1 MSRDCTWRFF
11 PAFIFNLHM
20 LAIAGNFDIQGELHW
35 RQWMDVLEDSSPG
48 QVVEMKYGGQEVESI
63 FLLEQLRLRGGG
75 ACLPFPASSPT
86 NALETQLFHAA
97 STGNVKQI
105 ERLVK
110 LGVAV
115 DCTNNQQQNPIL
127 KAAERGKSRAIQ
139 ALVDAGAS
147 IDSRDAKNSS
157 ALHYAAY
164 NGHTTSI
171 ELLVKLGSDVNLPN
185 KFGYSP
191 LQYAS
196 SDGRL
201 DTVKTLLTLGA
212 QVNCQDYMN
221 WTSLHRAA
229 GNGHAEV
236 ALLLLHHGADVNA
249 SDVQN
254 YTALHEAAWCGHV
267 DVVKVLIAFGAD
279 MHRADL
285 WGNTPLDLAY
295 TQAMEGKSQVYE
307 YMVSVQEGRM
317 TVELEHVN
325 FDKNIIDLSDVSASA
340 AFAVVGGRQR

>member
-1 MSRDCTWRFF
+1 MPRICVWRIFV
-11 PAFIFNLHM
+11 ALVFNLHM
-20 LAIAGNFDIQGELHW
+20 IATAGNFDMQFDVHW
-35 RQWMDVLEDSSPG
+35 KQVTDVLEDSIEAKLSD
-48 QVVEMKYGGQEVESI
+48 MKHKIHEVESM
-63 FLLEQLRLRGGG
+63 LLTEQLRLRGGG
-75 ACLPFPASSPT
+75 ACLPFPSSDPKSV
-86 NALETQLFHAA
+86 LEAQLFQAA

-105 ERLVK
+105 EKLVK
-110 LGVAV
+110 MGVSV
-115 DCTNNQQQNPIL
+115 DCTNSQQQNPIL

-164 NGHTTSI
+164 NGHTASI
-171 ELLVKLGSDVNLPN
+171 EVLVKLGSDINFPN

-196 SDGRL
+196 SDGRM
-201 DTVKTLLTLGA
+201 DTVKTLLSLGA

-279 MHRADL
+279 MHRPDL

-317 TVELEHVN
+317 GTDREAIS
-325 FDKNIIDLSDVSASA
+325 FDKHIIDLSDLSASA
-340 AFAVVGGRQR
+340 AFAVVGGKRR